1 MSLKAERLELITRRN
16 CPLCDL
22 ASAALA
28 EVAATRGLGISAF
41 DVDDDPQLLREF
53 TERVPVVRYRGQVL
67 AEGRTDASRL
77 LAALAALDR
86 TA

>member
-1 MSLKAERLELITRRN
+1 MKAERLELITRRN

-28 EVAATRGLGISAF
+28 EVAAAQGLGISAF
-41 DVDDDPQLLREF
+41 DVDDDPQLAREF
-53 TERVPVVRYRGQVL
+53 TDRVPVVRYRGRVL
-67 AEGRTDASRL
+67 AEGRTDAAHL
-77 LAALAALDR
+77 VAALAALER